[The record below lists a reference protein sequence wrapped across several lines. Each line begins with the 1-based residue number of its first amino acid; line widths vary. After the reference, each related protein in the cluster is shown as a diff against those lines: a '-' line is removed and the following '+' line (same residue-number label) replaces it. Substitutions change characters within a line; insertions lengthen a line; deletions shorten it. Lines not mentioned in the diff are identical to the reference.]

1 MQPLILIDNVEE
13 LINEIV
19 SDIPAWRKEM
29 IHYIKDENPE
39 LNAAIIELSQKT
51 NLDPKALATGAYMT
65 YKLLE
70 KEASNDANNML
81 EFGEEE

>member
-1 MQPLILIDNVEE
+1 MQPLISIDTVED

-39 LNAAIIELSQKT
+39 LNSAIIELSQKT
-51 NLDPKALATGAYMT
+51 DLDPKALATGAYMA

-70 KEASNDANNML
+70 L
-81 EFGEEE
+81 EGGSADEQDDSFGEDE